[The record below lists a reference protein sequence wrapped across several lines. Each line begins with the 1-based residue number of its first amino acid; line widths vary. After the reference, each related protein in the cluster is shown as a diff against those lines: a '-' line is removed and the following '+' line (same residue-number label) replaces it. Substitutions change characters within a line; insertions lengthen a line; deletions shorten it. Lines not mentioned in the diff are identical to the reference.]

1 MVTQAARVA
10 DQTYEEVP
18 MPIPTPRSGRRVL
31 VAALLAATT
40 VVGLG
45 GAAGAAT
52 LAGTPSHATV
62 TFGSNLVKPNVGFGC
77 GLYPTSAGNY
87 ATHASQCI
95 WIQLSSGYTNSTVG
109 SDSIPPGSGTLT
121 TASVRIGA
129 TTGPMRF
136 VMVRGFYNV
145 DNGNSSCCVVLL
157 QSKTFTPA
165 RNAVTTEKVNF
176 PIVSNNSI
184 VDGDLEVFD
193 VLGLLVMSA
202 STPIPSSTRPA
213 GRSTPNPPT
222 TSCSERSTPA
232 SAQLFY
238 DSLGYQ
244 LEIRGSFV
252 KS

>member
-1 MVTQAARVA
+1 M
-10 DQTYEEVP
+10 
-18 MPIPTPRSGRRVL
+18 
-31 VAALLAATT
+31 
-40 VVGLG
+40 
-45 GAAGAAT
+45 
-52 LAGTPSHATV
+52 
-62 TFGSNLVKPNVGFGC
+62 KPNVGFGC
-77 GLYPTSAGNY
+77 GLYPTAAGNY

-95 WIQLSSGYTNSTVG
+95 WTQVSSGYTNSSVG
-109 SDSIPPGSGTLT
+109 SDLIPAGNGTVT
-121 TASVRIGA
+121 TASVHIGA

-165 RNAVTTEKVNF
+165 RNAVTSEKVNF
-176 PIVSNNSI
+176 PIVANNSI

-193 VLGLLVMSA
+193 LLGLLVMSA
-202 STPIPSSTRPA
+202 STPIPLANQTSRPINTQPADYELFGAIHA
-213 GRSTPNPPT
+213 GN
-222 TSCSERSTPA
+222 
-232 SAQLFY
+232 AQLFY